1 MSLKSYNG
9 DYYDLEY
16 FKNRQPIEDA
26 ANNRNL
32 QRIILSSHK
41 ELSKTL
47 NEKIRENKKRFQN
60 VNDYVTENLKDISSK
75 TLGVSP
81 DIVSKAE

>member
-41 ELSKTL
+41 ELTQIL
-47 NEKIRENKKRFQN
+47 HEKIRENKKRYQN
-60 VNDYVTENLKDISSK
+60 VNEYVTKNLKDISSK
-75 TLGVSP
+75 TFGVSP
-81 DIVSKAE
+81 DIISKAE